1 MRRPVIAGNWK
12 MYKTQAEARAFFE
25 AFLPLV
31 AGSKHCDIVVAPP
44 YTALIVAAEAARG
57 TDIAIAAQ
65 NLHGRPEGAFTGE
78 ISARMLV
85 EAGCTAVIIGHS
97 ERRQYFN
104 DTDQTVHLK
113 VKAALEEG
121 LTPIVCVGEILSERE
136 GNLTEA
142 VLERQFA
149 GGLGALTPA
158 EFSRILLAYEPVWA
172 IGTGKTA
179 TPELAAQAH
188 RFLRELAA
196 ARFSFEEASALR
208 ILYGGSVKPDN
219 IKGLMAQA
227 EIDGALVGG
236 ASLDPSSF
244 ASIVNY

>member
-1 MRRPVIAGNWK
+1 
-12 MYKTQAEARAFFE
+12 MYKTQAETRVFFDL
-25 AFLPLV
+25 FLPLI
-31 AGSKHCDIVVAPP
+31 ASSRHCDIVVAPP
-44 YTALIVAAEAARG
+44 FTALDVAAKAARG
-57 TDIAIAAQ
+57 SSVAIAAQ
-65 NLHGRPEGAFTGE
+65 NVHGQKEGAFTGE
-78 ISARMLV
+78 ICAPMIV
-85 EAGCTAVIIGHS
+85 EVGCTAVIIGHS
-97 ERRQYFN
+97 ERRQYYN
-104 DTDQTVHLK
+104 ESDESVHRK
-113 VKAALEEG
+113 TKAALEEG

-142 VLERQFA
+142 VLKRQFE
-149 GGLGALTPA
+149 GGLGALTPD

-188 RFLRELAA
+188 RYLRELAS
-196 ARFSFEEASALR
+196 ARFSFEAASALR

-236 ASLDPSSF
+236 ASLDPKSF